1 MLHDLK
7 QALAAAKTG
16 QGSYGP
22 NYDGNKLAASI
33 ESLIKLLSGHIEEV
47 HQFKLKRAT
56 DWTTQPYDFVAALAA
71 REGDTRYDFRT
82 LYTTPAGVIE
92 KQDKQSDTSTVG
104 KDLDNVP
111 QPYSG
116 AIVLFETI
124 AQCGATAFD
133 GMGNPTPNRELCL
146 RFANELRT
154 EGLARANGQVNPR
167 YQD

>member
-16 QGSYGP
+16 HGSYGP
-22 NYDGNKLAASI
+22 NYDGNKLAASV
-33 ESLIKLLSGHIEEV
+33 ESLIALMSGHIVEV
-47 HQFKLKRAT
+47 HQFKLKHST
-56 DWTTQPYDFVAALAA
+56 SWSTEPYDFLAALAA
-71 REGDTRYDFRT
+71 SEDSGRYDFRT
-82 LYTTPAGVIE
+82 LYSSPAGVFA
-92 KQDKQSDTSTVG
+92 KQDRLSDTSTVG
-104 KDLDNVP
+104 KDLGNVP

-116 AIVLFETI
+116 AVVLLETI

-154 EGLARANGQVNPR
+154 EGLARANDQVNAG
-167 YQD
+167 QQA

>member
-33 ESLIKLLSGHIEEV
+33 ESLIRMLDVHIEEV
-47 HQFKLKRAT
+47 YQFKLKHST
-56 DWTTQPYDFVAALAA
+56 SWSTEPYAFLAALAA
-71 REGDTRYDFRT
+71 GEDSGLYDFRT
-82 LYTTPAGVIE
+82 LYTTPAGVFAKKDE
-92 KQDKQSDTSTVG
+92 LSDTSTVG
-104 KDLDNVP
+104 KDLGNVP
-111 QPYSG
+111 QPFSG
-116 AIVLFETI
+116 AIVLLETI

-146 RFANELRT
+146 RFASELRT
-154 EGLARANGQVNPR
+154 EGLARANDQVIDGQ
-167 YQD
+167 QA